1 VVVNIKKPKYN
12 FTVTTLTK
20 VLVTLWTKDDLVF
33 IPERYRLQYTFILRV
48 YCWTG
53 ARLSAF
59 FTGGFCYGVSSRHGR
74 SPVARLTSQD
84 VTLVLQRAPDRP
96 WRLIYRIDQRWVKNN
111 RDPENIWYEVTLLYP
126 QCLRIASVWTC

>member
-1 VVVNIKKPKYN
+1 MPFENAVIELPERINHLSLLPSFPILRLTAEGVVVNIKKSKYN

-20 VLVTLWTKDDLVF
+20 VLVTLWTKDDLIF

-59 FTGGFCYGVSSRHGR
+59 FTGGFRYG
-74 SPVARLTSQD
+74 
-84 VTLVLQRAPDRP
+84 
-96 WRLIYRIDQRWVKNN
+96 
-111 RDPENIWYEVTLLYP
+111 
-126 QCLRIASVWTC
+126 

>member
-1 VVVNIKKPKYN
+1 MVNIKKPKYN

-20 VLVTLWTKDDLVF
+20 DDLIF

-59 FTGGFCYGVSSRHGR
+59 FTGGFRYEVSSRHAQ
-74 SPVARLTSQD
+74 SPVA
-84 VTLVLQRAPDRP
+84 
-96 WRLIYRIDQRWVKNN
+96 
-111 RDPENIWYEVTLLYP
+111 
-126 QCLRIASVWTC
+126 